1 MGKTTMIKLLKNSLD
16 FDFYKKYGQTVIFPV
31 EFNTDSTIAD
41 TIQDPG
47 NTMCVPISVCD
58 IASDQQGQLYDYKD
72 LYSRVPSTNEGTEP
86 RTVMSEA
93 IKNGLKVLG
102 INAVEKKWRS
112 YWRADTGGMDSFDN
126 LRSCLQLINED
137 KKEGDR
143 KSPILVATPWYW
155 EWMNEEVLSEGK
167 NTSNYHAYE
176 IEGWTMKNNEPH
188 LIIEAWIG
196 RKQYMSRAVCN
207 KVMSTWGSQAWV
219 LATDEIVGKRDKNIL
234 QIIVDLLTNF
244 IISFKKQMPMPQE
257 EKTVVDTVT
266 LLNGSQSI
274 YEIAKSL
281 LKKRLTLDP
290 SVPIN
295 TGCAQALSYVL
306 KECGYP
312 VPKGGISGTATMYE
326 WLTRHFDKVEAGQP
340 GDIIINVTGT
350 GISTRRGH
358 CAVMGKYQIMS
369 NNSITGKW
377 DTAWELPNWIR
388 FYEEQGKM
396 KTHYFRARE

>member
-1 MGKTTMIKLLKNSLD
+1 MIKLLKNSLD
-16 FDFYKKYGQTVIFPV
+16 FDFYKKYGQTVIFLV

-41 TIQDPG
+41 TIQEPG
-47 NTMCVPISVCD
+47 NTMCVPITVCD
-58 IASDQQGQLYDYKD
+58 IGADQQGQVYDYKD
-72 LYSRVPSTNEGTEP
+72 LYYRVPSTNEGTEP

-102 INAVEKKWRS
+102 INAIEKKFKS
-112 YWRADTGGMDSFDN
+112 YWRADTGGMDTFDN

-137 KKEGDR
+137 KKEGDK
-143 KSPILVATPWYW
+143 KSPILCATPWYW
-155 EWMNEEVLSEGK
+155 EWMNETVLSEGK
-167 NTSNYHAYE
+167 NTSNYHCYE
-176 IEGWTMKNNEPH
+176 IEGWTVINGEPH

-219 LATDEIVGKRDKNIL
+219 LATDEITEKRDKTIL
-234 QIIVDLLTNF
+234 QKIIDLLTNF
-244 IISFKKQMPMPQE
+244 IISFKQQMPMPQE
-257 EKTVVDTVT
+257 ENTPVVVESTNQEKLYT
-266 LLNGSQSI
+266 T
-274 YEIAKSL
+274 AKSL
-281 LKKRLTLDP
+281 LKKRLTLDA
-290 SVPIN
+290 SVPKN
-295 TGCAQALSYVL
+295 VGCAQALSYVL

-312 VPKGGISGTATMYE
+312 IPKGGISGTASMYE
-326 WLTRHFDKVEAGQP
+326 WLFDNFDKVEAGQP

-377 DTAWELPNWIR
+377 DTQWELPNWIR